1 MSMTN
6 YVGNDVKDLIRQT
19 LKVIRSL
26 VNNEQDPPAS
36 LLKLNMIAEREKG
49 WLLVVESLIETVPD
63 DDSLG
68 PAVITLFLD
77 ECPLPSKDTV
87 HRLLC
92 SLRLDQ
98 ASSSSSTRKRSW
110 HRNTCIVLGKYLAA
124 ASYV

>member
-1 MSMTN
+1 
-6 YVGNDVKDLIRQT
+6 
-19 LKVIRSL
+19 
-26 VNNEQDPPAS
+26 
-36 LLKLNMIAEREKG
+36 MIAEREKG

-92 SLRLDQ
+92 SLRLDLA
-98 ASSSSSTRKRSW
+98 ASASSTRKRSW
-110 HRNTCIVLGKYLAA
+110 HRNTCIVLGSLAEKLAGSSSVAMCNPTTLNYLI
-124 ASYV
+124 SRIVSLSFL